1 MLTGTKRAAAVV
13 VVILNCCGLALANAT
28 NVGVATNTVPQSIGS
43 GSWKVVPSTTS
54 ISPVIRDTSA
64 VVGSIKGSY
73 FNLTN
78 TGTLQTI
85 SFTIGQVTSGTGNY
99 TVLLKYC
106 RISVSTSALW
116 NLTTGA
122 CPAGS
127 TATTMITNTNASTNS
142 AVVTYTMAAGASIN
156 VQAQYNAT
164 ANRTISDAISVTVT
178 RANVRTATA
187 TNG

>member
-13 VVILNCCGLALANAT
+13 VVILNCCGLALAHAANIGTAT
-28 NVGVATNTVPQSIGS
+28 NVSPQSIVS
-43 GSWKVVPSTTS
+43 GSWKVVPSVTA
-54 ISPVIRDTSA
+54 INPVIRDNSA

-73 FNLTN
+73 FTITN

-85 SFTIGQVTSGTGNY
+85 SFSLAQTTTGTGNY

-106 RISVSTSALW
+106 PITTSTAGAW

-122 CPAGS
+122 CS
-127 TATTMITNTNASTNS
+127 TGTVTTMLTNTNASTNS
-142 AVVTYTMAAGASIN
+142 ATVSYTMAAGASIQ

-164 ANRTISDAISVTVT
+164 ATRTISDAISITVT
-178 RANVRTATA
+178 RASVRAATP